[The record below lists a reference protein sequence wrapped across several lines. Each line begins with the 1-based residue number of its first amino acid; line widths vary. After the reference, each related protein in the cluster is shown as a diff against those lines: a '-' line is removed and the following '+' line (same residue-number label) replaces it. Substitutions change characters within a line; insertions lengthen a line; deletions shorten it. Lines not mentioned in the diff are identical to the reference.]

1 MEILLSFIGCLILIS
16 LVGLAAIKKSKSS
29 TEDYLLAGRDIGPIP
44 MALSAASSKISGFMF
59 IGMVGYT
66 YLHGLSSIWLLLGW
80 ILGDY
85 LIWKLFYKKI
95 REESERTDCMT
106 ITAFAASDKSGKL
119 ISRKLLVVLSSLV
132 LVFMTLYASAQLNAN
147 AKALESLLNLSPELN
162 ILIGAAIIAL
172 YCLFGGIRADV
183 WTDTAQSV
191 IMLVAMGLL
200 AYLGITACDGFS
212 GLINKLKNIDPNLLK
227 LIPKN
232 LEYGFILF
240 FISRLANGL
249 ALLGQPHV
257 IVRAMLIKKVQDLR
271 QAEWVYFSYYISFCI
286 AMFLV
291 ALSSRAILPNLISG
305 DPEQALP
312 ELSLTLLP
320 KILVGV
326 VLAGIFSS
334 TISTADSQVLAC
346 TSCLTQDIF
355 TKLKDNYLANKLIT
369 LGVLSTV
376 TVLALNGN
384 RNVFDL
390 TMLGWSSLG
399 AIFVPLIIIRLL
411 KIELS
416 PKKIICILSL
426 SLLSSLLWRFCS
438 LLNSSIDDTLI
449 AFLTA
454 FISTCLIKLYD
465 KSKVSLNI

>member
-1 MEILLSFIGCLILIS
+1 
-16 LVGLAAIKKSKSS
+16 
-29 TEDYLLAGRDIGPIP
+29 

-66 YLHGLSSIWLLLGW
+66 YVNGLSSIWLLLGW
-80 ILGDY
+80 ILGDW

-95 REESERTDCMT
+95 REESEKTECMT

-119 ISRKLLVVLSSLV
+119 ISRKLLFVLSSLV
-132 LVFMTLYASAQLNAN
+132 LIFMTLYASAQLNAN
-147 AKALESLLNLSPELN
+147 AKALESLLNLSPEIN
-162 ILIGAAIIAL
+162 ILIGAFIIAL

-191 IMLVAMGLL
+191 IMLIAMLLL
-200 AYLGITACDGFS
+200 AYLGITECNGFT
-212 GLINKLKNIDPNLLK
+212 GLIHKLKAIDPNLLNP
-227 LIPKN
+227 LPKN

-257 IVRAMLIKKVQDLR
+257 IVRAMLIKKVQDLKE
-271 QAEWVYFSYYISFCI
+271 AEWVYFSYYISFCV

-291 ALSSRAILPNLISG
+291 SLSSRAILPELISG

-312 ELSLTLLP
+312 ELSLSLLP
-320 KILVGV
+320 KILVGL

-355 TKLKDNYLANKLIT
+355 TKLKDNYVANKLVT

-376 TVLALNGN
+376 TILALNGN
-384 RNVFDL
+384 RNVFNL
-390 TMLGWSSLG
+390 TMIGWSSLG

-411 KIELS
+411 KIELNA
-416 PKKIICILSL
+416 KKIIFILSI
-426 SLLSSLLWRFCS
+426 SLISSLFWRYCS
-438 LLNSSIDDTLI
+438 SLNSSIDDVLI
-449 AFLTA
+449 AFVAA

-465 KSKVSLNI
+465 KSKESLNM